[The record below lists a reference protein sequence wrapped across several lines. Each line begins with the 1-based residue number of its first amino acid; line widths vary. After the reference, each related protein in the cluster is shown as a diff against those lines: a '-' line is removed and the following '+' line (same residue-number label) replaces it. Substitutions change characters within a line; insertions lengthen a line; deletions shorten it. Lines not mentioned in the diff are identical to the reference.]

1 MSNTLSVFLRS
12 GKADTQVATL
22 IRERSGLMRFIV
34 EGAYIA
40 LGENRPILSSS
51 IRFIGD
57 EERTVRM
64 LTSGPIT
71 QPGRDL
77 HPWFSNLLPE
87 GALRD
92 LVLWGLPTGA
102 TTDFDVLTH
111 LGHDLPGAVMVRV
124 QDEPAVAPPEREPL
138 SNDQADAPNQIRFS
152 LAGVQLK
159 MSMLKQ
165 DERLTFPATG
175 MNGDIIAK
183 LPSERYAML
192 PELEYSSMKLAE
204 AAGVTIPHCELV
216 QTGSVVGI
224 KPEML
229 KGDYVLAVKRLDRA
243 ADGARVHMEDF
254 CQVMQAPK
262 ERKYTAANEETVMN
276 LAKRFGRGTKDYLEI
291 VRRTTVNILLGNGD
305 AHLKNHS
312 LIYEDGING
321 ALSPAYDIVATIV
334 YDGSNELALKF
345 RDSHDSLI
353 VGLARF
359 QRAADLAGVP
369 ANVVKKEVT
378 RTVEKAADTWGK
390 MMEDLPLSGEHARI
404 IMDRVKTLRLSADT
418 KVAF

>member
-1 MSNTLSVFLRS
+1 MSNTLSVVLRT
-12 GKADTQVATL
+12 GKTDSQVGTL
-22 IRERSGLMRFIV
+22 IRERSGLMRFV
-34 EGAYIA
+34 VDGAYLA

-51 IRFIGD
+51 VRFIGD

-92 LVLWGLPTGA
+92 LVLRGLPTGA
-102 TTDFDVLTH
+102 TTDFDVLAH
-111 LGHDLPGAVMVRV
+111 LGHDLPGAVVVRAE
-124 QDEPAVAPPEREPL
+124 DEPAAAVPEPVPA
-138 SNDQADAPNQIRFS
+138 DQVEAPNQIRFS

-175 MNGDIIAK
+175 INGNIIAK

-216 QTGSVVGI
+216 PSSSVVGI
-224 KPEML
+224 EPEIL
-229 KGDYVLAVKRLDRA
+229 KGEYVLAVKRFDRT

-312 LIYEDGING
+312 LIYEDGVNG

-345 RDSHDSLI
+345 RDSHDSLNI
-353 VGLARF
+353 GLARF

-378 RTVEKAADTWGK
+378 RTVEKAADTWGE
-390 MMEDLPLSGEHARI
+390 MMDNLPLSGQHARI
-404 IMDRVKTLRLSADT
+404 IMDRVKTLRLIEDT

>member
-1 MSNTLSVFLRS
+1 MSNTLSVSLRS
-12 GKADTQVATL
+12 GKAETHVGTL

-64 LTSGPIT
+64 LTSGPIM

-92 LVLWGLPTGA
+92 LVLRGLPTGA
-102 TTDFDVLTH
+102 TTDFDVLAH
-111 LGHDLPGAVMVRV
+111 LGHDLPGAVVVRV
-124 QDEPAVAPPEREPL
+124 QDELAAAPPER
-138 SNDQADAPNQIRFS
+138 
-152 LAGVQLK
+152 
-159 MSMLKQ
+159 
-165 DERLTFPATG
+165 
-175 MNGDIIAK
+175 
-183 LPSERYAML
+183 
-192 PELEYSSMKLAE
+192 
-204 AAGVTIPHCELV
+204 
-216 QTGSVVGI
+216 GSVVGI
-224 KPEML
+224 KPEIL
-229 KGDYVLAVKRLDRA
+229 KGDYVLAVKRFDRA

-345 RDSHDSLI
+345 RDSLDSLI

-359 QRAADLAGVP
+359 QKAADLAGAPV
-369 ANVVKKEVT
+369 NVVKKEVT

-390 MMEDLPLSGEHARI
+390 MTEDLPLSGEHARI
-404 IMDRVKTLRLSADT
+404 IMDRVKTLRLIADT
-418 KVAF
+418 NVAF

>member
-12 GKADTQVATL
+12 GKADTQVGTL

-57 EERTVRM
+57 EERTVRI

-92 LVLWGLPTGA
+92 LVLRGLPTGA
-102 TTDFDVLTH
+102 TTDFDVLAH
-111 LGHDLPGAVMVRV
+111 LGRDLPGAVVVRV
-124 QDEPAVAPPEREPL
+124 QDEPAAAPPEREPL
-138 SNDQADAPNQIRFS
+138 PTDQAGAPNQIRFS

-204 AAGVTIPHCELV
+204 AAGVIIPHCELV
-216 QTGSVVGI
+216 PTDAVVGI
-224 KPEML
+224 KPEIL
-229 KGDYVLAVKRLDRA
+229 KGDYVLAVKRFDRA

-276 LAKRFGRGTKDYLEI
+276 LAKRLGRGTKDYLEI

-334 YDGSNELALKF
+334 YGSNELALKF
-345 RDSHDSLI
+345 RDSHNSLI

-369 ANVVKKEVT
+369 VNVAKKEVT

-404 IMDRVKTLRLSADT
+404 IMDRVKTLRLVADA